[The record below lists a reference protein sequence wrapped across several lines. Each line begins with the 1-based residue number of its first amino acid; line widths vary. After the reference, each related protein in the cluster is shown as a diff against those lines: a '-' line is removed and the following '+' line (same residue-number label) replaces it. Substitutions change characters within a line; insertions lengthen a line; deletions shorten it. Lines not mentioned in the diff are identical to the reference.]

1 MGPFTIAAIAI
12 VAVFL
17 LKAYKEYNKQKGRID
32 ADELV
37 LVNKELKE
45 LKERVMTLEKI
56 VTDKSYQ
63 LHDEIDKL

>member
-37 LVNKELKE
+37 QVNKELKE